1 VIEIEADFGTTV
13 RGGMIRAYRSD
24 APDSLT
30 FGEIVR
36 AVDHDEGLSF
46 LGTVYDIE
54 GPFIYLVMHWRDAQ
68 DVISLPGGML
78 FSVAPE
84 SSPTSGS
91 GLSDEK
97 QTVRVQL
104 PVAV

>member
-24 APDSLT
+24 APDSVT

-46 LGTVYDIE
+46 LGTVYDID
-54 GPFIYLVMHWRDAQ
+54 GPFIYLVMHWRDAR
-68 DVISLPGGML
+68 DAISLPGGML
-78 FSVAPE
+78 LNIASE

-91 GLSDEK
+91 GLSDKK
-97 QTVRVQL
+97 QTVQFAFAA
-104 PVAV
+104 AV